1 MAATDK
7 SLLAEPTGSSH
18 LKKLVIDAPSTSDQ
32 PKVIDVDAP
41 PPPPE
46 DDLEVEEVEPSLAD
60 LMMGDALQNK
70 AERAAKTA
78 KEEKRMKKSFGDG
91 MKKGLKKGFFD
102 RKPSTKKQPAKPKP
116 KPKEE
121 DMPTITR
128 SSKKEPGE
136 VMQSMKEE
144 IASSMAQDRHPL
156 AAALQGGEWVTPDL
170 IKEMAKRPVL
180 AKGMSNPKYQARFA
194 ASVYIY
200 WCSVAAM
207 AYVRAI
213 RVR

>member
-1 MAATDK
+1 
-7 SLLAEPTGSSH
+7 
-18 LKKLVIDAPSTSDQ
+18 
-32 PKVIDVDAP
+32 
-41 PPPPE
+41 
-46 DDLEVEEVEPSLAD
+46 
-60 LMMGDALQNK
+60 
-70 AERAAKTA
+70 
-78 KEEKRMKKSFGDG
+78 
-91 MKKGLKKGFFD
+91 
-102 RKPSTKKQPAKPKP
+102 
-116 KPKEE
+116 
-121 DMPTITR
+121 MPTITR

-194 ASVYIY
+194 ASCI
-200 WCSVAAM
+200 STGVASRRWR
-207 AYVRAI
+207 YVRAI